1 MSSVRMIVLVL
12 GLGQAVAFASS
23 YYLLGVMAD
32 PAAVALG
39 IGTASVFLAL
49 SGAFLVSAVLTPY
62 AGQAIER
69 IGGARVLAASNLAF
83 AVALL
88 LMAAAPHPLVLCI
101 GVVLLGIGMA
111 AGLYGTAF
119 AVLVEMQGQ
128 GARRAIAAVSLL
140 GALGGALGW
149 PISREVLDMA
159 GWRAAFGFW
168 AALHLFV
175 CLPIALIVLPQRKAG
190 ADAVVDKSP
199 MRWTPTMIRM
209 AIFFAGAWA
218 VASAMAAH
226 LPRLL
231 VDLGMTV
238 ERAAWA
244 AGLMA
249 ASAMVVRLLDI
260 TVLHRSHPI
269 LTARLAALFHPVG
282 ALIATLFGTVGAPA
296 VAIGQ
301 GMGNGFLSVASGA
314 LPLKVFGAERYGMRQ
329 ALILTPAR
337 YVQAAAPAAYAL
349 AMDASPGVALA
360 VSSAICLG
368 MFALSFSFREGSS
381 A

>member
-1 MSSVRMIVLVL
+1 MSSVRLIVLVL
-12 GLGQAVAFASS
+12 GLGQAEAFASS

-32 PAAVALG
+32 PAAAALG
-39 IGTASVFLAL
+39 IGTGPVFLAL
-49 SGAFLVSAVLTPY
+49 SGAFLVSAVLTPF
-62 AGQAIER
+62 AGRAIER
-69 IGGARVLAASNLAF
+69 FGGARVLAASNLAF
-83 AVALL
+83 AIALM
-88 LMAAAPHPLVLCI
+88 LMAAAPHPVVLCI
-101 GVVLLGIGMA
+101 GVVLLGVGMA

-119 AVLVEMQGQ
+119 AVLVEIQGQ

-149 PISREVLDMA
+149 PISREVLDVA
-159 GWRAAFGFW
+159 GWRVVFGFW

-175 CLPIALIVLPQRKAG
+175 CLPIALTVLPQHKGQASTT
-190 ADAVVDKSP
+190 ADTSA
-199 MRWTPTMIRM
+199 MRWSPTMIRM
-209 AIFFAGAWA
+209 AVFFAGAWA

-231 VDLGMTV
+231 VDLGMSV

-269 LTARLAALFHPVG
+269 LTARLAALFHPIG
-282 ALIATLFGTVGAPA
+282 ALLATLFGTLGAPA

-349 AMDASPGVALA
+349 AMNASPGVALA

-368 MFALSFSFREGSS
+368 MFALSFSFRDASP

>member
-1 MSSVRMIVLVL
+1 MIVLVL

-32 PAAVALG
+32 PAAAALG
-39 IGTASVFLAL
+39 IGTGPVFLAL

-101 GVVLLGIGMA
+101 GVVLLGVGMA

-149 PISREVLDMA
+149 PISREVLDLA

-175 CLPIALIVLPQRKAG
+175 CLPIALIVLPQRKAE

-199 MRWTPTMIRM
+199 MRWNPTMIRM

-314 LPLKVFGAERYGMRQ
+314 LPLKVFGVERYGMRQ

>member
-1 MSSVRMIVLVL
+1 MIVLVL

-32 PAAVALG
+32 PAAAALG
-39 IGTASVFLAL
+39 IGTGPVFLAL

-69 IGGARVLAASNLAF
+69 VGGARVLAGSNLAF

-88 LMAAAPHPLVLCI
+88 MMAAAPQPLVLCL
-101 GVVLLGIGMA
+101 GVVLLGVGMG

-149 PISREVLDMA
+149 PISREMLDLA

-175 CLPIALIVLPQRKAG
+175 CLPIALTVLPRHKGQTKA
-190 ADAVVDKSP
+190 AVDASTI
-199 MRWTPTMIRM
+199 RWSPTMIRM

-249 ASAMVVRLLDI
+249 ASAMAVRLLDI
-260 TVLHRSHPI
+260 AVLHRSHPI
-269 LTARLAALFHPVG
+269 LSARLATLFHPAG
-282 ALIATLFGTVGAPA
+282 ALLAVLLGAVGAPLAA
-296 VAIGQ
+296 VGQ
-301 GMGNGFLSVASGA
+301 GLANGFLSVASGA

-337 YVQAAAPAAYAL
+337 YVQAAAPAVYAL
-349 AMDASPGVALA
+349 ALNVSPGVALA
-360 VSSAICLG
+360 LSSAICLG
-368 MFALSFSFREGSS
+368 MFALSFSFRDASPT
-381 A
+381 

>member
-1 MSSVRMIVLVL
+1 MIVLVL

-83 AVALL
+83 AFALM

-101 GVVLLGIGMA
+101 GVVLLGVGMA

-175 CLPIALIVLPQRKAG
+175 CLPIALIVLPQRKAE
-190 ADAVVDKSP
+190 ADAVVDKSA
-199 MRWTPTMIRM
+199 MRWNPTMIRM

-282 ALIATLFGTVGAPA
+282 ALMATLFGTVGAPA

>member
-1 MSSVRMIVLVL
+1 ML

>member
-1 MSSVRMIVLVL
+1 MIVLVL

>member
-1 MSSVRMIVLVL
+1 MIVLVL

-39 IGTASVFLAL
+39 IGTGPVFLAL

-175 CLPIALIVLPQRKAG
+175 CLPIALIVLPQRKAE
-190 ADAVVDKSP
+190 ANAVVDKSP

-282 ALIATLFGTVGAPA
+282 ALMATLFGTVGAPA

-314 LPLKVFGAERYGMRQ
+314 LPLKVFGVERYGMRQ

-360 VSSAICLG
+360 ASSAICLG

>member
-1 MSSVRMIVLVL
+1 MIVSVL
-12 GLGQAVAFASS
+12 GLGQAVTFASS
-23 YYLLGVMAD
+23 YYILGVMAD

-39 IGTASVFLAL
+39 ISVRPVFLAL
-49 SGAFLVSAVLTPY
+49 SGAFLVSAVLTPFV
-62 AGQAIER
+62 GRAIER
-69 IGGARVLAASNLAF
+69 IGGARVLAVSNLAF
-83 AVALL
+83 AIALL
-88 LMAAAPHPLVLCI
+88 LMAAAPHPLVLCV
-101 GVVLLGIGMA
+101 GVALLGVGMA

-149 PISREVLDMA
+149 PISRELLDLS
-159 GWRAAFGFW
+159 GWRVVFVFW
-168 AALHLFV
+168 AGLHLCV
-175 CLPIALIVLPQRKAG
+175 CLPIALTVLPQPSLRAK
-190 ADAVVDKSP
+190 AVVDTTA
-199 MRWTPTMIRM
+199 MCWTPTMIRM

-231 VDLGMTV
+231 VDMGMTL

-244 AGLMA
+244 AGLMSV
-249 ASAMVVRLLDI
+249 SAMAVRLLDM

-269 LTARLAALFHPVG
+269 LTARIAALFHPLG
-282 ALIATLFGTVGAPA
+282 ALIAFLTGPVGAPA
-296 VAIGQ
+296 LAVGQ
-301 GMGNGFLSVASGA
+301 GMGNGLLSVASGA
-314 LPLKVFGAERYGMRQ
+314 LPLKVFGAERYGLRQ

-337 YVQAAAPAAYAL
+337 YVQAAAPAGYAL
-349 AMDASPGVALA
+349 AMDMSQNMALA
-360 VSSAICLG
+360 VSSVICLC

>member
-1 MSSVRMIVLVL
+1 MIVLVL

-32 PAAVALG
+32 PATVALG
-39 IGTASVFLAL
+39 IGTGPVFLAL

-83 AVALL
+83 AFALV

-149 PISREVLDMA
+149 PISREVLDLA

-175 CLPIALIVLPQRKAG
+175 CLPIALIVLPQRKAE
-190 ADAVVDKSP
+190 ADAVVDKSA
-199 MRWTPTMIRM
+199 MRWNPTMIRM